1 MAKKREI
8 RRVWINIELVFSSQR
23 DILFGISNYAKRNA
37 FWNITIA
44 NGERNADISSI
55 PKSERPDGIITTVP
69 LPPALVDSDIP
80 LVAIGARESWM
91 GRRTRNLAFVRNDD
105 RAIGAAAARK
115 FLLSCLY
122 SSYGFV
128 GSFVRN
134 SCSEMREEGFRAG
147 VGADGDFRRYEQGDG
162 LIDGSSADIALLGDW
177 LESLPKPAAVF
188 AVHDLRATHVI
199 TAANGRGIAIPGD
212 LSVIGVDNDEL
223 LCEFTDPPLT
233 SIAPDHVREGEIAA
247 ETLLALLNAG
257 KGTNFQ
263 TTRESGK
270 FEIIERETT
279 SSRTPSEHL
288 AKEAMAF
295 IRRNFKSG
303 IGVEDVLRSIP
314 GRSRRLL
321 DMRFREMY
329 GCTLHEAIL
338 RARYAELKRRLVRSK
353 APIGELM
360 EACGFSDLS
369 NAKRAFKSR
378 FGMSMREWRER
389 GGA

>member
-1 MAKKREI
+1 MKRKCDI
-8 RRVWINIELVFSSQR
+8 KRVWINIELVFSSQR
-23 DILFGISNYAKRNA
+23 DILFGINNYAKRNA

-44 NGERNADISSI
+44 NGERKADMSSI
-55 PKSERPDGIITTVP
+55 PESERPDGIITTVP

-80 LVAIGARESWM
+80 LVVIGARESWI
-91 GRRTRNLAFVRNDD
+91 GQRTRNLAFVQNDD
-105 RAIGAAAARK
+105 SAIGAAAARK
-115 FLLSCLY
+115 FRLSRQY
-122 SSYGFV
+122 ASYGFV

-134 SCSEMREEGFRAG
+134 SCSDMREEGFRAG
-147 VGADGDFRRYEQGDG
+147 VGAGGDFRRYEQDDR
-162 LIDGSSADIALLGDW
+162 LVDGSSADIDLLCDW

-188 AVHDLRATHVI
+188 VVHDLRATHVI
-199 TAANGRGIAIPGD
+199 TAANGRGIAIPDD

-233 SIAPDHVREGEIAA
+233 SIALDHVREGEIAA
-247 ETLLALLNAG
+247 ETLLALLNSG
-257 KGTNFQ
+257 KGSNSPATCK
-263 TTRESGK
+263 SGK
-270 FEIIERETT
+270 FEIVERETT
-279 SSRTPSEHL
+279 SMCTPSEHL

-295 IRRNFKSG
+295 IRRNFGSG

-338 RARYAELKRRLVRSK
+338 RTRYAELKRRLVRSR

-378 FGMSMREWRER
+378 FGMSMREWREK
-389 GGA
+389 GGV